1 MNNLYKNYGLD
12 VPAEIER
19 LLSEEISKGI
29 KNEIKKEGIRLKK
42 ELRKTKIKEI
52 NEKSISNNSR

>member
-19 LLSEEISKGI
+19 LLREEIAKGD
-29 KNEIKKEGIRLKK
+29 EIKKEMIRLKK

-52 NEKSISNNSR
+52 NEKNK